1 MFWDT
6 EAKVSHGEGRQIMNS
21 YCVSF
26 PRSLSLCLPLLPSL
40 PLCLLI
46 VHVTMSITQLLI
58 SFGLRNSS
66 ADLSEAAGWNL
77 PSMTG
82 ALCVCVRVCVCVC
95 MWVCVYPQYRKTPT
109 HWERAPLDSKA
120 ESPVRAMRR
129 SAAERWQSGMSPSL
143 FAHSGVD
150 FLAGNCSQRYGIFQ
164 GALFLI
170 GSPNIE
176 LGMSLMSCFCHQ
188 YTAASI

>member
-1 MFWDT
+1 
-6 EAKVSHGEGRQIMNS
+6 MNS
-21 YCVSF
+21 YCVSY
-26 PRSLSLCLPLLPSL
+26 PRPLSLLLPLFLLLLSL

-82 ALCVCVRVCVCVC
+82 ALCVCVCTHSIERHPPTGSVH
-95 MWVCVYPQYRKTPT
+95 PSTPK
-109 HWERAPLDSKA
+109 LKVLS
-120 ESPVRAMRR
+120 
-129 SAAERWQSGMSPSL
+129 ERWDARPQNADSQECLPRCLRTVAWISRRELFRLIWNISGCIVSNWITEYRI
-143 FAHSGVD
+143 
-150 FLAGNCSQRYGIFQ
+150 GNVPYV
-164 GALFLI
+164 L
-170 GSPNIE
+170 
-176 LGMSLMSCFCHQ
+176 FCHQ